1 MSRAIKAALG
11 RMNGYVL
18 SPVCPGRRDKILR
31 GNGVFGMRAAPTP
44 CRDNDRMIGIRPEY
58 GEILFKDGVAA
69 RRYYLRANK
78 NAHDLTLRAL
88 AAKNAHAPWSYADVP
103 LAGEL
108 AKGSGPSQRCPE
120 GVPREF
126 FRYLVKNVT
135 KG

>member
-1 MSRAIKAALG
+1 MASSA
-11 RMNGYVL
+11 
-18 SPVCPGRRDKILR
+18 D
-31 GNGVFGMRAAPTP
+31 GMRAAPTP

-69 RRYYLRANK
+69 RR
-78 NAHDLTLRAL
+78 AL

-103 LAGEL
+103 LAGEP

-126 FRYLVKNVT
+126 FRDLVKNVT
-135 KG
+135 KR